1 MEAIEL
7 IELIGRGED
16 SHTQFKQTITNPE
29 SLAGDLVAFSN
40 SKGGR
45 ILIGVNDVGLVTG
58 VSAADIRR
66 INQLISNTAT
76 NLVHPSI
83 NPETENISIAKELVM
98 VVTVPEGISKPYSDN
113 NGVFWVKS
121 GADKRRVTS
130 REEVQ
135 RMLQNADLVH
145 ADELPVEGTTAG
157 DIDLDHFNG
166 FFEKHYGESLDT
178 ALEKAGISLGQLLN
192 NLGLARAAT
201 LKFAG
206 LLVFGRY
213 PQRYRPAFVVKA
225 VSFVGNDPAGDK
237 YRDSQDI
244 EGSLRDLYRG
254 TMSFLTRNLRRLQ
267 GEKGINTEGDL
278 EVPPAALEEL
288 VVNMLLHR
296 DYFISAP
303 WRVML
308 FDNRIELIS
317 PGALPNNLTVEN
329 IRNGVSNIRNPL
341 IASYAT
347 KELPYRG
354 IGTGILRALAAVPDL
369 ELESDHDRNLFTA
382 TIPRKAEGSAQ
393 MNLKR
398 GFLNSDSTS

>member
-16 SHTQFKQTITNPE
+16 SRTQFKQTITNPE

-45 ILIGVNDVGLVTG
+45 IIIGVNDQGAVAGLST
-58 VSAADIRR
+58 ADIRR
-66 INQLISNTAT
+66 INQLVSNTAT
-76 NLVHPSI
+76 NLVRPSV
-83 NPETENISIAKELVM
+83 NPETDNVSVGGQLLM

-113 NGVFWVKS
+113 GGVFWVKS
-121 GADKRRVTS
+121 GSDKRRVTS

-135 RMLQNADLVH
+135 RMLQSADLVY
-145 ADELPVEGTTAG
+145 ADEVPVEGTTSG
-157 DIDLDHFNG
+157 DVDLEHFGG
-166 FFEKHYGESLDT
+166 FFEKQYGESLDN
-178 ALEKAGISLGQLLN
+178 ALDKAGIPLGQLLN
-192 NLGLARAAT
+192 NLGLARET
-201 LKFAG
+201 SLNLAG
-206 LLVFGRY
+206 LLLFGRH
-213 PQRYRPAFVVKA
+213 PQRHRPAFLLKA

-237 YRDSQDI
+237 YRDSEDLT
-244 EGSLRDLYRG
+244 GCLRDLHKG

-267 GEKGINTEGDL
+267 GDKGINTEGDL
-278 EVPPAALEEL
+278 EVPLPALEEL

-308 FDNRIELIS
+308 FENRIELIS

-329 IRNGVSNIRNPL
+329 IRNGVSVVRNPL
-341 IASYAT
+341 IVSFAT

-354 IGTGILRALAAVPDL
+354 IGTGIRRAVAAVPAL
-369 ELESDHDRNLFTA
+369 GLESDHDRNLFTA
-382 TIPRKAEGSAQ
+382 RIPRA
-393 MNLKR
+393 
-398 GFLNSDSTS
+398 T

>member
-7 IELIGRGED
+7 IQLIDHGED
-16 SHTQFKQTITNPE
+16 SRTQFKQTITNPE
-29 SLAGDLVAFSN
+29 SFAGDLVAFSN

-45 ILIGVNDVGLVTG
+45 ILIGVNDQGQVIG
-58 VSAADIRR
+58 VSTADIRR
-66 INQLISNTAT
+66 INQLISNSAT

-83 NPETENISIAKELVM
+83 NPDTENIPIGGQLVM
-98 VVTVPEGISKPYSDN
+98 VVTVSEGISKPYSDN

-135 RMLQNADLVH
+135 RMLQSADLVH
-145 ADELPVEGTTAG
+145 ADEVPVDGTTAG
-157 DIDLDHFNG
+157 DIDLDHFRG
-166 FFEKHYGESLDT
+166 FFEKQYGEPLDT
-178 ALEKAGISLGQLLN
+178 ALEKAGISLGRLLN
-192 NLGLARAAT
+192 NLGLSRDAV
-201 LKFAG
+201 LKLAG
-206 LLVFGRY
+206 LLIFGRH

-225 VSFVGNDPAGDK
+225 VSFVGNDPVGDK

-244 EGSLRDLYRG
+244 EGSLRDLYKG
-254 TMSFLTRNLRRLQ
+254 TISFLTRNLRRVQ

-317 PGALPNNLTVEN
+317 PGSLPNSLTVEN
-329 IRNGVSNIRNPL
+329 IRNGVSIIRNPL
-341 IASYAT
+341 IASFAT
-347 KELPYRG
+347 KGDELPYRG
-354 IGTGILRALAAVPDL
+354 IGTGIRRALAAVPSL
-369 ELESDHDRNLFTA
+369 ELESDYERNLFTA
-382 TIPRKAEGSAQ
+382 RIPRREV
-393 MNLKR
+393 L
-398 GFLNSDSTS
+398 